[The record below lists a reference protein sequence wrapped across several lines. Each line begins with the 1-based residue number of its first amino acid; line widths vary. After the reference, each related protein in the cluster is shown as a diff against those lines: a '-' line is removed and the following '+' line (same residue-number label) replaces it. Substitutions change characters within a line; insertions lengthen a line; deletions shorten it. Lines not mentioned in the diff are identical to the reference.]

1 MKIGM
6 IPLGAGTWGGIHQYS
21 LSLQEALPRAR
32 PMDEL
37 SLLIAWPGDADEAG
51 PPIGWKAESLVQVNA
66 LRRFKGRVRST
77 LGANRAR
84 QLGDAYTAWM
94 QPSQTRPRTDV
105 DEVTDRPHVRQWLSR
120 LGLDLLIFGSPDPR
134 SFEIGLPYVLAVHDL
149 QHRLQPEFPEVSV
162 DGEYERREY
171 AFRNGVRYAAMVLV
185 DSEVGR
191 EEVLNAY
198 GDWISPERIAVLPFV
213 PPPYLDRP
221 TAAKVDEVRSRYGVP
236 GRYLLFPAQFW
247 PHKNHVRVIEAMS
260 ALRRAGVAISIL
272 LTGSAGDPIRSQVA
286 TDVRQAVERGGLTD
300 AVMMAGH
307 VPDADMAGL
316 YAGSVGVV
324 LPTFFGP
331 TNIPVLEAWKLDV
344 PILTSDIRGIRE
356 QVGDAALLVEP
367 RSVDSIADGLKRL
380 WTDEVLRQQLVQAG
394 RRRVDSYGPTQFA
407 ERLADAIGRVDL
419 RNHRT

>member
-419 RNHRT
+419 RNRRT